1 MDTCRAGRTA
11 GNLGERTPHG
21 RNTAEMKVYWRQI
34 SQASN
39 SFAALAAAC
48 EVHGYDIETADGPH
62 PDVTLY
68 SLNSINER
76 LYRDEIA
83 GADCVTIVG
92 GPHASACYQEVA
104 GYADYVVVGE
114 GEYTLPALLA
124 AIEEGRAP
132 PPGVATAAGYTPARH
147 TVLLDGYPPFSQI
160 KGFIE
165 ITRGCPFSCG
175 YCQTPRLFGRCM
187 RHRSIDEIARYAARF
202 RDIRFV
208 TPNAFAYGSDGIHLR
223 LDKVERLLR
232 HLDGRVYFGTF
243 PGEVRPECVSQQ
255 SVELVLET
263 CANTRLHFGA
273 QSGSDRVLRHLRRG
287 HTVEDVVRAVDLC
300 RENGLVPV
308 VDFILG
314 LPFESD
320 DDQRATLDLV
330 KVVAR
335 EGKAHIH
342 YFMPLPGTPLQD
354 ARPRPLLPETEKV
367 LGKLALGGRITG
379 SWMDHEIRFFRRT
392 PHL

>member
-1 MDTCRAGRTA
+1 MNVNWRAIPQA
-11 GNLGERTPHG
+11 N
-21 RNTAEMKVYWRQI
+21 NT
-34 SQASN
+34 
-39 SFAALAAAC
+39 LAVLSAAC
-48 EVHGYDIETADGPH
+48 EGSGYHFEITDAPQR
-62 PDVTLY
+62 DVTVY

-76 LYRDEIA
+76 FYRDEIA
-83 GADCVTIVG
+83 GADCITIAG
-92 GPHASACYQEVA
+92 GPHPSACYREVA
-104 GYADYVVVGE
+104 EYADYVVVGE
-114 GEYTLPALLA
+114 GEYTLPALLS
-124 AIEEGRAP
+124 AIEEGRDP
-132 PPGVATAAGYTPARH
+132 PPGVATAAGYTPASH
-147 TVLLDGYPPFSQI
+147 TVLLDAYPPFSQI
-160 KGFIE
+160 KGFVE

-187 RHRSIDEIARYAARF
+187 RHRSIEEIVRYASRY

-208 TPNAFAYGSDGIHLR
+208 TPNAFAYGSDGVHLR

-232 HLDGRVYFGTF
+232 RLDGRVYFGTF

-287 HTVEDVVRAVDLC
+287 HTVEDVVRAIDLC

-320 DDQRATLDLV
+320 DDQRATVDLV
-330 KVVAR
+330 RTVAR
-335 EGKAHIH
+335 AGKAHIH
-342 YFMPLPGTPLQD
+342 YFMPLPGTPLQNS
-354 ARPRPLLPETEKV
+354 RPRPLLPGTEKI
-367 LGKLALGGRITG
+367 LGRLALGGRITG
-379 SWMDHEIRFFRRT
+379 SWMNHEIRFFRRT